1 MNAFFASR
9 CVSAAARRFP
19 TPVAFSR
26 VVGVA
31 QKSNFSRRVS
41 DAAREFARSNA
52 RSFFSG
58 VTPSGLMA
66 SLAVGGLLGHR
77 VAKLD
82 SEPSEVSG
90 PLGENVYEH
99 RFVTDI
105 PNAEDLAEF
114 YGAEDFMEVFGVI
127 PSAALFFLRRAEFDE
142 EGIAHTYG
150 LPVGTLD
157 IELKFTQ
164 EEQEDED
171 GEDENIVAFNKMMK
185 WDNQSPFSD
194 VPLWNMR
201 HDFGF
206 KEIDEGVFEIT
217 HKGSDYNGPAFLK
230 WVWRAH
236 SWYAAKATEIYINR
250 PEFSQEDSHPREKLR
265 QTMIFRVGGEVLKDV
280 ASSFLERFRCTIYTP
295 AV

>member
-1 MNAFFASR
+1 MSAHLAYR
-9 CVSAAARRFP
+9 CVSAMARRFP
-19 TPVAFSR
+19 IPAAASRAITTARGCHVA
-26 VVGVA
+26 
-31 QKSNFSRRVS
+31 RRVS
-41 DAAREFARSNA
+41 TAARRLSSYYRSHGM
-52 RSFFSG
+52 FSG
-58 VTPSGLMA
+58 VTPAGLMA
-66 SLAVGGLLGHR
+66 TMAFGGLVGRRLAR
-77 VAKLD
+77 SD
-82 SEPSEVSG
+82 SVRQEDSG
-90 PLGENVYEH
+90 LGENVYEH

-127 PSAALFFLRRAEFDE
+127 PSAAMFFLRRATFDE

-164 EEQEDED
+164 EEEEDED

-206 KEIDEGVFEIT
+206 REIEEGVFEIT
-217 HKGSDYNGPAFLK
+217 HKGSDYNGPSFLK
-230 WVWRAH
+230 WVWQAH

-265 QTMIFRVGGEVLKDV
+265 QTMIFHVGSEVLKEV
-280 ASSFLERFRCTIYTP
+280 ASSFLDRFKQAIYTP
-295 AV
+295 